1 MSVRE
6 NTSSALGFI
15 RSVLEIIG
23 TVKMPQKLKKP
34 LKNQDYILFVQLFS
48 ISLLSTYGECGGNF
62 GSCQHD
68 FDVCNDDKKEC

>member
-1 MSVRE
+1 
-6 NTSSALGFI
+6 
-15 RSVLEIIG
+15 
-23 TVKMPQKLKKP
+23 MPQKLKKP